1 MYTDEDRVGQ
11 KTFNVPQLE
20 QLPVRVAR
28 PSVGS
33 LDGTLADYNA
43 CADGK
48 VTR

>member
-1 MYTDEDRVGQ
+1 M
-11 KTFNVPQLE
+11 KTEL
-20 QLPVRVAR
+20 AR
-28 PSVGS
+28 RPSMSHNSSSSLLGRAPSVGS